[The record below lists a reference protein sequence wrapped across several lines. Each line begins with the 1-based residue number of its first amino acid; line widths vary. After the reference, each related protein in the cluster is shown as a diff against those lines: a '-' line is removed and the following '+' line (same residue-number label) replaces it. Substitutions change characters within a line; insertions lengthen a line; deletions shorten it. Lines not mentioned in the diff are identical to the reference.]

1 MNSTVLRIPPI
12 FPPILQVQ
20 YVSLNQLFSMAKLP
34 SMVRTGATE
43 NPDVRRKAYVYQ
55 DGYSGVMYLA
65 ETTNMQHTEDQ
76 LLQQQDFRDNIQQTS
91 NKAAAPGYVYLINEG
106 VEANAGKQ

>member
-1 MNSTVLRIPPI
+1 MNSIVLRIPPI

-20 YVSLNQLFSMAKLP
+20 YVSLNQLFSMAKNP
-34 SMVRTGATE
+34 SMVRTGATK
-43 NPDVRRKAYVYQ
+43 NPDVRRKDYVYK
-55 DGYSGVMYLA
+55 GRYSGVMYLA

-91 NKAAAPGYVYLINEG
+91 NKAAAPGYVYLIKE
-106 VEANAGKQ
+106 E